1 MQNAACGAFLAG
13 HFAKRAPCAKFG
25 AILSERNS
33 VSASGNSGSAW
44 LKPTAVFAILFGL
57 LSVMS
62 GGAVLFSGE
71 AAEQA
76 AGAYVGFVLWFNF
89 LGSFAYMA
97 AGLGLWFHQRWG
109 VILAYLIAVATL
121 LVFAAFG
128 LHVAGGA
135 PYEMRTVW
143 ALSFRLVAWLVI
155 SLIAYLFIWRKR

>member
-1 MQNAACGAFLAG
+1 MN
-13 HFAKRAPCAKFG
+13 
-25 AILSERNS
+25 
-33 VSASGNSGSAW
+33 ASGNKGSAW
-44 LKPTAVFAILFGL
+44 LKPTAVLAILFGL

-97 AGLGLWFHQRWG
+97 AGLGLWFQQRWG
-109 VILAYLIAVATL
+109 VILACLIAAATL

-143 ALSFRLVAWLVI
+143 ALSFRLGTWLVI
-155 SLIAYLFIWRKR
+155 SLIAYQFIWRKR